1 MKTKVKRI
9 MAYVLS
15 FAMVAAFALN
25 VSVTDSQ
32 AAKKYVKSLKVSK
45 SVTVSAGKSKTVK
58 AKVKVV
64 KKASSKIKATSS
76 NKKIAAVKVKGKKI
90 TISGKKE
97 GKAVITVKTVAKG
110 KKGKVLSKKIK
121 VTVKGKDKPVVVPT
135 QDPVVVPTQAP
146 AVVSSAPPIT
156 LPTETVTLDNTAV
169 TVAQTE
175 GIRLVATVVPAT
187 TIVEWSSSN
196 PAVAVVDS
204 TGYVTGTGI
213 GTADIT
219 AKAGSAVAVC
229 KVTVVE
235 KKYTVKSISAVNT
248 DEGTISITFE
258 EEVDT
263 SVLNGTKVTI
273 TSGSTKVSAVFKQIS
288 DDGKSA
294 VYEFSKE
301 DLAKIQSGN
310 YSVESDNMNI
320 SEEVSTTSARV
331 DIKGSSVKGLV
342 YYKDYSGEVY
352 QIPDAS
358 ITVNGESVRTD
369 ENGFY
374 QKGLPGD
381 RYNATVKAEGFFDE
395 TKEDIIVSA
404 NKASAYNFS
413 MEMYDVEKVYLYG
426 TVCKDD
432 DSASVISDAKVSL
445 YEITD
450 GKETLKAVVNTDSNG
465 KFVFANSDAD
475 YSKIDV
481 AASSAEIF
489 SYAYGMSKKCEYR
502 VEITKNLSSNN
513 LFDVYEPYASKQ
525 FDLGSARG
533 IDVGTAMKKV
543 EPISEMTLQL
553 SWDGELTSKGDVE
566 ISFLDTDG
574 KTLLKNNVMTIA
586 DEYFESKTNRN
597 QMKSGEY
604 KLIAEKFFSDA
615 TNVKPTLPEGT
626 YYLVVKTMDADDSY
640 IDSTVV
646 CPVQVTPGS
655 RADAEE
661 GLVTEKIDRD
671 ITYQANF
678 SDEFGT
684 TAQKN
689 QTTVL
694 NTLADN
700 EGTLSNSAVTFNSNI
715 YQVVDGVN
723 VLINATSGNKLEK
736 SNNVFIKTY
745 KQENLAKGKEYYVE
759 TEKTHIVNGDKKFS
773 TSSTDSWNVQFTAAA
788 NVTYVKFSG
797 AECFI
802 DKLNTDNTAALTEK
816 VHVNAVTI
824 NVTPADTSLSNVS
837 REIQIDKEF
846 TVSQLVNSGIPL
858 SEYPESKGLPVG
870 KYTLDFDF
878 ENFTLDS
885 EYSKDSEDTVIDLQ
899 NAVVECNARY
909 EKVYPTTI
917 SGVVSYGDTSKT
929 MSDNGVAVLYTEDF
943 RQIVAAADFE
953 VADDQ
958 VVYSLVDGEDG
969 DFEGGSYKLLIRGE
983 GIDYTVKD
991 VTVATNEVKK
1001 NIDFRELEV
1010 GGSTSMKPTI
1020 KTNSGSGLD
1029 SSATAIAYDKYYI
1042 DPWDAAVDYYAF
1054 RCLLGNDYN
1063 GCIELDRVDG
1073 SDISWIRKNVSKGD
1087 YTLVV
1092 DSDITDEKAFNVTL
1106 KNTYE
1111 DELTVAFTVYDNLV
1125 RINLV
1130 LSNKGTDGAAFTAGQ
1145 LDYITAVSE
1154 DGTVSYDG
1162 IFLREKAD
1170 DDAGYFYV
1178 PKGKAYTIT
1187 VYSDKNYVTSE
1198 SKVAQYNESESIYLT
1213 CQAVQQ

>member
-1 MKTKVKRI
+1 MKTKVRRI

-25 VSVTDSQ
+25 MSSTDAQ
-32 AAKKYVKSLKVSK
+32 AAKKYVKSLTVSK
-45 SVTVSAGKSKTVK
+45 SVTVNAGKSKTVK
-58 AKVKVV
+58 AKVKVA
-64 KKASSKIKATSS
+64 KKASKKIKAKSS
-76 NKKIAAVKVKGKKI
+76 NKKIAAVKVKGQKI
-90 TISGKKE
+90 TITGKKA

-121 VTVKGKDKPVVVPT
+121 VTVKGNDKPAVVPT
-135 QDPVVVPTQAP
+135 PTPVVNPP
-146 AVVSSAPPIT
+146 APPVT
-156 LPTETVTLDNTAV
+156 LPTETVTLDKTTI

-187 TIVEWSSSN
+187 TIVEWSSTN
-196 PAVAVVDS
+196 PAVATVDS

-213 GTADIT
+213 GTADVV
-219 AKAGSAVAVC
+219 AKAGGATAVC

-235 KKYTVKSISAVNT
+235 KKYNVKSISAVNT

-258 EEVDT
+258 EKVDA

-288 DDGKSA
+288 DDDKSA

-310 YSVESDNMNI
+310 YTVESDNMNI
-320 SEEVSTTSARV
+320 SKEISTTSARV

-381 RYNATVKAEGFFDE
+381 KYNATVKAAGFFDE

-413 MEMYDVEKVYLYG
+413 MELYDVEKVYLYG

-432 DSASVISDAKVSL
+432 DSATVISDANVSL
-445 YEITD
+445 YEIKD
-450 GKETLKAVVNTDSNG
+450 GKETLKAVVKTDSTG
-465 KFVFANSDAD
+465 KFVFANSNAD
-475 YSKIDV
+475 YSKIGV
-481 AASSAEIF
+481 EASSVRKF
-489 SYAYGMSKKCEYR
+489 SYALGMSKKCEYR
-502 VEITKNLSSNN
+502 VEITKDLSADN

-533 IDVGTAMKKV
+533 IDVGTVMKKV
-543 EPISEMTLQL
+543 EPISEMTMQL
-553 SWDGELTSKGDVE
+553 NWDGELTSKGDVE
-566 ISFLDTDG
+566 VSLLDTDG

-586 DEYFESKTNRN
+586 DSYFESKTNRN

-615 TNVKPTLPEGT
+615 TNVKPTMPAGT
-626 YYLVVKTMDADDSY
+626 YYLVVKTMDADGNY

-646 CPVQVTPGS
+646 CPVKVTPGS
-655 RADAEE
+655 RADAEV
-661 GLVTEKIDRD
+661 GTVTEAVERD

-678 SDEFGT
+678 SDEFGA

-689 QTTVL
+689 QMDVL
-694 NTLADN
+694 NTLSDN
-700 EGTLSNSAVTFNSNI
+700 EGTLSGSAVMFNSNI
-715 YQVVDGVN
+715 YQIVDGVN

-745 KQENLAKGKEYYVE
+745 KQQNLAKNKDYYVE
-759 TEKTHIVNGDKKFS
+759 TEKTHIINGDKKFS
-773 TSSTDSWNVQFTAAA
+773 TSSTDGWNVQFTAAA
-788 NVTYVKFSG
+788 NVTYVKFAG
-797 AECFI
+797 EECFI
-802 DKLNTDNTAALTEK
+802 DKLSADNTAALTEK

-824 NVTPADTSLSNVS
+824 NVTPADKNLSNVS
-837 REIQIDKEF
+837 RTIQIDKTF
-846 TVSQLVNSGIPL
+846 TVSQLVNSGVPV
-858 SEYPESKGLPVG
+858 STYPESKGLPVG
-870 KYTLDFDF
+870 TYTVDFDF
-878 ENFTLDS
+878 ANFVLDS
-885 EYSKDSEDTVIDLQ
+885 EYSKDGDDTVIDLQ

-917 SGVVSYGDTSKT
+917 SGVVSYADTSKT

-943 RQIVAAADFE
+943 KQIVAAADFE
-953 VADDQ
+953 VVDDQ

-991 VTVATNEVKK
+991 VTVTTNEVKK
-1001 NIDFRELEV
+1001 NVDFKDLEA
-1010 GGSTSMKPTI
+1010 GGSTSMKPII

-1054 RCLLGNDYN
+1054 QCLLGNDYN
-1063 GCIELDRVDG
+1063 GCIELDRVAG
-1073 SDISWIRKNVSKGD
+1073 SDISWIRENVSKGD
-1087 YTLVV
+1087 YKLVV
-1092 DSDITDEKAFNVTL
+1092 DSDITDAKVFDITL

-1111 DELTVAFTVYDNLV
+1111 DELTVAFTVYENLV

-1130 LSNKGTDGAAFTAGQ
+1130 LSNKGTNGVAFKAGQ
-1145 LDYITAVSE
+1145 LDYVTAVSE

-1162 IFLREKAD
+1162 IFFRKQAD

-1198 SKVAQYNESESIYLT
+1198 SKVAQYNESESVYLT